1 MKNNFAVLASGILSA
16 AILSGCVAYGE
27 AYIPAAPAPQ
37 VEVIGVAPYP
47 EAIWVPGYWGWHRR
61 HREYRWV
68 QGYWKGSGHGREF
81 EHRR

>member
-1 MKNNFAVLASGILSA
+1 MKNNFGVLGLTIISA

-27 AYIPAAPAPQ
+27 AYIPVPPPLR
-37 VEVIGVAPYP
+37 VEVIEVAPFP

-61 HREYRWV
+61 HREYRWAP
-68 QGYWKGSGHGREF
+68 GYWKGHGHGHQY